1 MEIPS
6 EQKIVFVGPFAEH
19 SGYAYMCRE
28 HVKGLL
34 NLGWNV
40 GIEAI
45 NCHNDISFEETQ
57 FFNSLRKFENN
68 RPALFL
74 EHDVIKIVGWIP
86 LKNIPV
92 FKHNIIYT
100 MMESRNVGGSFVEQC
115 NLYYNSCWTPTKYY
129 ENKLKEAGVK
139 IPIKI
144 VPIGI
149 DSFYKR
155 ENIKEGFKLNYKVF
169 SKREA
174 SPDPTGYKFLSV
186 FRWNYKKGYD
196 VLIKSFLR
204 EFSYKD
210 NVSLV
215 IIAKHAA
222 MSREKRFSE
231 AVEKEMRE
239 VIDANSNIDSPPIYW
254 SEDDI
259 SQENMPSM
267 YAIGDCFALISRG
280 EGQALTA
287 LEASRM
293 GLPTILPYHTAFTDY
308 VSDETSFKF
317 DVDGWEV
324 CNNNP
329 LWGQWITRIYSGQ
342 EFPIFGD
349 SVVQKVSSLMREAKS
364 NPDLCIKKMEAMNR
378 VIDEKYTWSVCTTLA
393 SEALLEILSGRT

>member
-1 MEIPS
+1 MPLD
-6 EQKIVFVGPFAEH
+6 QKVVFVGPFAEH
-19 SGYAYMCRE
+19 SGYSYMCRE

-34 NLGWNV
+34 NLGWDV

-45 NCHNDISFEETQ
+45 NCTNEISFEETQ

-68 RPALFL
+68 RPSLFF
-74 EHDVIKIVGWIP
+74 EKDVIKIVGWIP
-86 LKNIPV
+86 LKNIPS
-92 FKHNIIYT
+92 FKHNVIYT
-100 MMESRNVGGSFVEQC
+100 MMESRNVGKPFVDQC
-115 NLYYNSCWTPTKYY
+115 NFFYNSCWTPTKYY
-129 ENKLKEAGVK
+129 EDKLKEAGVE

-149 DSFYKR
+149 DKIYIK
-155 ENIKEGFKLNYKVF
+155 ENIKEEFKLNYKVF
-169 SKREA
+169 SKREVY
-174 SPDPTGYKFLSV
+174 PNPTGYKFLSV

-215 IIAKHAA
+215 IISKHAA
-222 MSREKRFSE
+222 MNRGKQFSE

-254 SEDDI
+254 SEDNI
-259 SQENMPSM
+259 SHEEMPSM
-267 YAIGDCFALISRG
+267 YAIGDCFCLPSRG
-280 EGQALTA
+280 DGQCLPA

-308 VSDETSFKF
+308 VSEDTSFKF
-317 DVDGWEV
+317 DVDGWEI

-329 LWGQWITRIYSGQ
+329 LWGQWITRVYYGQ

-349 SVVQKVSSLMREAKS
+349 MVVQKVSSLMREAKS
-364 NPDLCIKKMEAMNR
+364 NPDLCKQKVEAMNKT
-378 VIDEKYTWSVCTTLA
+378 IDNKYTWPICTNLA
-393 SEALLEILSGRT
+393 SESLLEVLNDRK